1 MSTIQ
6 VNTVGQVYRC
16 GVCGA
21 EVSVVKGG
29 QGELAPR
36 CCNQPMA
43 LLPVL
48 HVAWFC
54 PICGSELLVLKEGGG
69 ALAPR
74 CCNTPMVRREL
85 AA

>member
-1 MSTIQ
+1 MSAIQ

-16 GVCGA
+16 DVCGA
-21 EVSVVKGG
+21 EVSVAKGG
-29 QGELAPR
+29 QGQLAPR

-48 HVAWFC
+48 HAAYFC
-54 PICGSELLVLKEGGG
+54 SICGSELMVIKEGTGE
-69 ALAPR
+69 LAPR
-74 CCNTPMVRREL
+74 CCNKRMVRRKL